1 MKKYIENIRV
11 SVKKSGHVPT
21 SDQIRQAINIVCP
34 DGVDILENKAAIVNE
49 TIKIINHSQES
60 SITGAIQA
68 DSNLPNAD
76 ELSITTGATPI
87 DSSPSNADEL
97 SLSTTNVDTDVDKT
111 DSSEIV
117 VSEEEKHDLITSQA
131 SVLGFTL
138 SEEEATSIA
147 ETVDEIFDSY
157 NHLIDSISVAIK
169 AYFDNKFDSV
179 ESKIGSNSD
188 NLREHFADR
197 KERLNKKIASF
208 KDDVKADLGGIR
220 NDIKSVQSA
229 FTRRLAIPVKT

>member
-11 SVKKSGHVPT
+11 SVKKSGYIPT

-34 DGVDILENKAAIVNE
+34 DGMNILENKAAIVDE

-60 SITGAIQA
+60 SITGATQT
-68 DSNLPNAD
+68 DNA
-76 ELSITTGATPI
+76 L
-87 DSSPSNADEL
+87 SNADEL
-97 SLSTTNVDTDVDKT
+97 SMTTSATTIDSNLSNAEEISLPTTDVDET
-111 DSSEIV
+111 NSSEIV

-157 NHLIDSISVAIK
+157 NHLIDSISIAIK

-197 KERLNKKIASF
+197 KERLNKKIAGF

-229 FTRRLAIPVKT
+229 FTRRLAIPTKA